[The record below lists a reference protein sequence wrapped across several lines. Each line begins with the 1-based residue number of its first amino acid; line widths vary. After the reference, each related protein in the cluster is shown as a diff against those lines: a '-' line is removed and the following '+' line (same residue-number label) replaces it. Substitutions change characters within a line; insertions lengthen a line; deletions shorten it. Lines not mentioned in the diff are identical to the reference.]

1 MLLSVIEFFFVKAT
15 IMHQFVIDANNSWI
29 DHFMFIVFVYILS
42 VDFPFPSQKHRMSFI
57 NNVEFSYFMSAILS
71 SYLLVA
77 IQIENK

>member
-1 MLLSVIEFFFVKAT
+1 MLIDT
-15 IMHQFVIDANNSWI
+15 INSWI
-29 DHFMFIVFVYILS
+29 DHFVFIVFVYILS

>member
-1 MLLSVIEFFFVKAT
+1 MYVLHKYFNYYLKTTNMLLSVIEFFFVKAT

-57 NNVEFSYFMSAILS
+57 NNVEF
-71 SYLLVA
+71 
-77 IQIENK
+77 